1 MNTIITIIF
10 FLISLSIIKII
21 IIIIIKKTLILLQ
34 QFATGFGMYT
44 FFSLACFLC
53 NFLSLIST
61 KSFSEIDDI
70 IYVYTN
76 LYINEHEDM
85 ELDYDETASLIK
97 KEFYLKSLAHIILL
111 VIMVNIIYVNGINYN
126 NNFINCFW

>member
-21 IIIIIKKTLILLQ
+21 IIIIIKKTLILLH
-34 QFATGFGMYT
+34 QFATGFSMYT